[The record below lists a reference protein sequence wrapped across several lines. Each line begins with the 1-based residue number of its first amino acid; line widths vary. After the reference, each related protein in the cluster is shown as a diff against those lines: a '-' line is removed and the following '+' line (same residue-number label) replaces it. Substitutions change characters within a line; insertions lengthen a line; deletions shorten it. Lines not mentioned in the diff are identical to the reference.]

1 MFNISP
7 VKSLSFLCHLMH
19 GNGDGKQ
26 YVGVR
31 VVVEGSVEVESGFLK
46 HIFCDGNSKFKK
58 F

>member
-1 MFNISP
+1 
-7 VKSLSFLCHLMH
+7 MH

-26 YVGVR
+26 YVVVR